1 MFYRTI
7 KITLIL
13 LMIGSMMFPV
23 SEAFSE
29 GFLPE
34 KAEGLPDVSVSTS
47 FLTKYIWRGQN
58 LGNEPVMQVDA
69 SLSKYGFT
77 LDVWGNYSLAHDKTL
92 DSGRYQEF
100 TELDYT
106 ASYEFSVGDALAK
119 LGMDTVDIL
128 EPLSIKSGYTF
139 YTFPNLDL
147 KEKGSYSHET
157 ILGVSYDTL
166 LQPYITWYWDVEAGK
181 GSYLQFGGGH
191 TFELGNGITSSIGT
205 AFAYNDKQWT
215 NKSGWSDVLVKA
227 DVSIPVLEYFMVT
240 PQVAYS
246 VILDRETY
254 SDAESNEF
262 YGGISVGFAY

>member
-92 DSGRYQEF
+92 DS
-100 TELDYT
+100 
-106 ASYEFSVGDALAK
+106 
-119 LGMDTVDIL
+119 
-128 EPLSIKSGYTF
+128 
-139 YTFPNLDL
+139 
-147 KEKGSYSHET
+147 
-157 ILGVSYDTL
+157 
-166 LQPYITWYWDVEAGK
+166 
-181 GSYLQFGGGH
+181 
-191 TFELGNGITSSIGT
+191 
-205 AFAYNDKQWT
+205 
-215 NKSGWSDVLVKA
+215 
-227 DVSIPVLEYFMVT
+227 
-240 PQVAYS
+240 
-246 VILDRETY
+246 
-254 SDAESNEF
+254 
-262 YGGISVGFAY
+262 